1 MMFYCLQVVLL
12 FMVATT
18 FDIDRMKNFTILELV
33 GNGMRMLQYL
43 KGALTNDKL
52 NSNIK
57 DGLFRGSCIC
67 F

>member
-1 MMFYCLQVVLL
+1 
-12 FMVATT
+12 MVATT

-57 DGLFRGSCIC
+57 DGFFGGSCIC